1 MKLVVFP
8 SFSFFFQGMFTTWW
22 FELDISSRYVCIYES
37 LTQSSSF
44 PNSPSTALTVTLM
57 HPSPENKRKPK
68 AFMITITK
76 KFYIYSHRT
85 SIYLFQ
91 RQPSSKTSTLY
102 LPPFLSYSNPGLS
115 SFIPQETLFTHTHTH
130 TLSLSLSW
138 LANVSFLCFS
148 HRCIQKIQEHIESS
162 EMVLDFHI

>member
-1 MKLVVFP
+1 M
-8 SFSFFFQGMFTTWW
+8 
-22 FELDISSRYVCIYES
+22 CIYES

-130 TLSLSLSW
+130 THTHSLSL
-138 LANVSFLCFS
+138 LTRQCKFPLFLSQVHSEDTRAYRIVRDGVGFPYLRRND
-148 HRCIQKIQEHIESS
+148 HR
-162 EMVLDFHI
+162 F